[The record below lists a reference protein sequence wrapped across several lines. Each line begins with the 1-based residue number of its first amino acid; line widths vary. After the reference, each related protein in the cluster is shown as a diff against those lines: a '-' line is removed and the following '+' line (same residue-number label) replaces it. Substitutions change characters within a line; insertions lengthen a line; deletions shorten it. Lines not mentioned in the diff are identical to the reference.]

1 MSMQLTVT
9 FTGKNLEEIAKHA
22 AAFAEGTSPK
32 QTTGP
37 TPKKKAAAQVED
49 PTDDEMDMT
58 SFDEVDETEAGEETD
73 DETDFENIDQPDDD
87 EETEAPAPKKKSAKA
102 QPAPA
107 KKAAKITDDQLNKA
121 GIAHAKRHGGRAK
134 TLKVLEKN
142 FGVKSLLEIKDAD
155 RAKALKLLGQ

>member
-32 QTTGP
+32 QSTGP
-37 TPKKKAAAQVED
+37 TPKKKAAPQVEETTD
-49 PTDDEMDMT
+49 DDEMDMT
-58 SFDEVDETEAGEETD
+58 SFDDAEETEETTE
-73 DETDFENIDQPDDD
+73 DETDFENVDLPEDD